1 MPDPFAPPAPV
12 SPTKPLTGR
21 ELIISQYKHPSLM
34 TEEEVKKELRG
45 INAMP
50 FNSFKESVRR
60 DQINKYLKTQ
70 QWDEASDLRRE
81 GEAQRQ
87 SDIAIRE
94 LGNKQIDAIES
105 TFRQANPDSALSR
118 DQVKDSYIKEYGKD
132 YLSQLGYSPVWGE
145 EDKRK
150 RLDQAEE
157 LAGELSD
164 PRELAIQPGW
174 LERRESDIGK
184 AWNQTEIAWNSL
196 GALAFDKIG
205 ADDWAKS
212 WAEDAAYDQAEA
224 AEYAK
229 TGLQFGAEDI
239 ESAGDAFE
247 WVTGSLAELA
257 PMIGEVAAQ
266 AAIGSLL
273 ATPGAGTVA
282 GATSGIVFRQAS
294 RKALAE
300 ATGKILAKRE
310 ALTAGTR
317 GSLQTFL
324 KTGNYDHLTD
334 DALRALGDDASL
346 AAGTVRGAEKEA
358 IKDRLK
364 GLGLKLESDSAQALF
379 GHHYTVQRK
388 VWGSTAG
395 SLSATIPLETGGA
408 LSDYAQQMGIPAN
421 EIDLWTG
428 LKIGAAGTVAGAA
441 DAIFP
446 FMIANRVFA
455 RPVKSAILQSKW
467 QKAKPFLQKAIMGS
481 GVEGGTEVFQESVTT
496 AAVREAKGL
505 DAWDFTDEEWSH
517 VREAGYKGA
526 LGGLF
531 FPAVINT
538 SRRLLKWSGSK
549 MGMTEGESVAATPSE
564 VLSGALATQ
573 DSKVDEM
580 LDPEHIVPSPAAS
593 TESTESSELLD
604 EGDSIP
610 VSVAREPSHEQKLAI
625 KQLVIK
631 EASETITE
639 EAAAEERARLLT
651 DQADKD
657 FYKKTST
664 EVVSALAHKRKGEV
678 EALALR
684 AAQSNN
690 LSEEEN
696 AALDDEVAK
705 LSTTDKALFNK
716 VRLDLLNRKARGE
729 QNMDGMTKEDLLYEN
744 APIKERREFLAAV
757 GQRIANEPKKS
768 LDELRAD
775 AKTKLEKDLIDLIIE
790 FESSDQTTT
799 EEYMDLVLPGVAS
812 SPMQEGLAQYVW
824 TAHTEEA
831 AEHMVRMENA
841 SEESKVNTGSEKA
854 WADHIA
860 GVLEKWVARA
870 VDEVTPADIKLWQL
884 DPRNRDSLTEPEA
897 QALNTAQARLISEEG
912 QTEET
917 LTAAQVVRKANEIL
931 ALERKQAAAVN
942 ETVAADN
949 PTVNKAIDKVKKAP
963 KAKKAKKPAAP
974 EADKGRL
981 DTEEATEETVEETVE
996 GAVTKKAKKKAR
1008 DEAVDR
1014 EIEAAL
1020 EATDDA
1026 HKRIEHLFR
1035 ARQIVKRAGG
1045 RLTRLQ
1051 KDAIEGMEKG
1061 LKAEGY
1067 TWESLDGEEIH
1078 DGDAINPTYIP
1089 ENSKAGAR
1097 LAHLRK
1103 HDGEHGVVSETL
1115 TPEIRKD
1122 GKMSK
1127 VADVKVVEF
1136 GEITYVESL
1145 QRRIDSLTE
1154 KIERPSR
1161 PWNDKANAGLTE
1173 SRDALQKELDAAE
1186 KPVEGVTTKSDLLKR
1201 FVDGVKHSGR
1211 TLSPSDQA
1219 SLKDMVE
1226 SGEVTAKE
1234 LEASIDQLE
1243 EAMEAEMAEVVGD
1256 KPVEEE
1262 VVAEEDKIPTLYYG
1276 TTNQEI
1282 TDTVSVDL
1290 DNIVSEGRGTG
1301 FQAEGAGRYATTAR
1315 EAGEWYQR
1323 GEEEKGRKGAKEGL
1337 LYEYD
1342 SNISE
1347 SSVLNQSAKGIE
1359 NQPEAVQKA
1368 WQAYLDLLNQ
1378 DPKGNKK
1385 RLGKIKK
1392 LSADWSGYHFYGEIT
1407 DYFVKTKGK
1416 SSKVGSS
1423 SKEDIYM
1430 AQVKASRF
1438 LRDNG
1443 VDAMSYSR
1451 KGKGTASNKTYKN
1464 YVILNTDK
1472 VTVKKVYDHEGNV
1485 VHDAST
1491 AEVAV
1496 EEKVVA
1502 EAPALT
1508 EKELESERLIK
1519 QTILKNLEEGKYN
1532 ADVLPDE
1539 ISQEARKSSEGRTI
1553 LSAISVA
1560 RGSHG
1565 AIQEV
1570 DAPAKEGRAQGAY
1583 ANREAIKI
1591 GRKLMP
1597 LEGEVLAEWAEQEGL
1612 LGSSDDMSHFLQHAK
1627 DKHGEYMGGGETI
1640 VSFDEKTQRWTKIN
1654 TLSHHDTH
1662 LDFLYRL
1669 AIHNYL
1675 FPDVAYRLEGFVWT
1689 TADYYG
1695 DAVLPFTS
1703 KGKGS
1708 LRPIVSQPHV
1718 KQAGKRVTTEEAEKE
1733 LKEMGGESAGGTA
1746 DFRIGDILIDD
1757 ISGGLGNQA
1766 NVLRDADGNLHFID
1780 THLELDRSSKTKRLR
1795 EFVGEGTQQAKTTEG
1810 EGGFVLDDSPQQKNL
1825 EMRREELKEIEEKLE
1840 SKEKKQED
1848 ARAELAAAEREHEKL
1863 ERKAERQPSR
1873 AKRGEPL
1880 GAAANTHWSKDPA
1893 NAVSAGRASGVAMK
1907 VHELSGAKSTQQI
1920 KETPGHY
1927 KGKGYAPATKGLVD
1941 PPQGK
1946 HFGIKAL
1953 VYELLRIEGAA
1964 APSEVVMLSELDDK
1978 GGIQLEIDGVAGIEL
1993 TVEKLSGEGM
2003 TVRLQKIWSIERGGA
2018 LKAGKKLVAAAN
2030 ASGVTIVGT
2039 ANPFTNPKTEKI
2051 EMTEER
2057 LIKFYEKMGATVDEN
2072 GNAIIK
2078 PDYKKGERAATKR
2091 LKDAV
2096 KANQEYINETQD
2108 EVSEAEDNVD
2118 KLEDEKAQVE
2128 VEIEALEMAPEGAQQ
2143 AKTVGQLA
2151 EFPGGLD
2158 TTKPV
2163 SGTHKSINLE
2173 SVEEGFEVR
2182 VSKGVPVGVSIARI
2196 PGEELSSPTLAEPTG
2211 TAGIV
2216 DVIVRG
2222 KGLDYETESGKKLVD
2237 DLHRKSEEAS
2247 EASMKAGAEP

>member
-1 MPDPFAPPAPV
+1 
-12 SPTKPLTGR
+12 
-21 ELIISQYKHPSLM
+21 M
-34 TEEEVKKELRG
+34 TEEEVRKEF
-45 INAMP
+45 NALESLP
-50 FNSFKESVRR
+50 FKTFRESVRK

-145 EDKRK
+145 EDQRK
-150 RLDQAEE
+150 RRDQAEL
-157 LAGELSD
+157 LAGEWSD
-164 PRELAIQPGW
+164 PEEDLVKPGF
-174 LERRESDIGK
+174 LERRKSDLGK
-184 AWNQTEIAWNSL
+184 GWNQMEVAWNSV

-205 ADDWAKS
+205 ADDWAES
-212 WAEDAAYDQAEA
+212 WALD
-224 AEYAK
+224 AEYDRAESAEHAK
-229 TGLQFGAEDI
+229 TGLQTSYFGHGPKPEGI
-239 ESAGDAFE
+239 LGFGE
-247 WVTGSLAELA
+247 WAAGSLTELL
-257 PMIGEVAAQ
+257 PMVGEVAAQ
-266 AAIGSLL
+266 AGIGTLL
-273 ATPGAGTVA
+273 ATPGPGTVA

-294 RKALAE
+294 RKALAD
-300 ATGKILAKRE
+300 ATGKVLAKRE

-346 AAGTVRGAEKEA
+346 AAGTVRGAEKKA
-358 IKDRLK
+358 IEDRLK

-379 GHHYTVQRK
+379 GHHYTAQRR

-395 SLSATIPLETGGA
+395 AFSATAPLETGGA
-408 LSDYAQQMGIPAN
+408 LSDYAQQMGIPVN

-428 LKIGAAGTVAGAA
+428 LKISAAGGVAGAA

-446 FMIANRVFA
+446 FMAANRIFA
-455 RPVKSAILQSKW
+455 RPVKAAILQSKW
-467 QKAKPFLQKAIMGS
+467 QKAKPVIKGMLQGS
-481 GVEGGTEVFQESVTT
+481 SIEGGTEIFQEAVTT

-505 DAWDFTDEEWSH
+505 DAWDFTDDEKSH
-517 VREAGYKGA
+517 MWEAGAKGA
-526 LGGLF
+526 IGGLF
-531 FPAVINT
+531 FPAVIST
-538 SRRLLKWSGSK
+538 ARRALKWSGSK
-549 MGMTEGESVAATPSE
+549 MGMTEGESVAETPSE
-564 VLSGALATQ
+564 VLSRALAKQ
-573 DSKVDEM
+573 DSKVNEM

-631 EASETITE
+631 EAEGTITE
-639 EAAAEERARLLT
+639 ESAAEERARLLT

-664 EVVSALAHKRKGEV
+664 EVVSALAHKRKKEV

-768 LDELRAD
+768 LDELRTE
-775 AKTKLEKDLIDLIIE
+775 AKSKLEKDLIDLIVE

-799 EEYMDLVLPGVAS
+799 DEYMDLVLPSVAS
-812 SPMQEGLAQYVW
+812 SPMQEGLAQYIW

-841 SEESKVNTGSEKA
+841 VEESKVNTGSNKA
-854 WADHIA
+854 WTDHIA

-942 ETVAADN
+942 ETIAADN

-981 DTEEATEETVEETVE
+981 DTEETTEETGEETEETVEK
-996 GAVTKKAKKKAR
+996 AVTNKAKKKAR

-1014 EIEAAL
+1014 EIKAAL

-1045 RLTRLQ
+1045 RLTAVQ
-1051 KDAIEGMEKG
+1051 KKAIEGMEEG

-1067 TWESLDGEEIH
+1067 TWESLDGKEFQIGRSTVEVTTAV
-1078 DGDAINPTYIP
+1078 DGLEHVN
-1089 ENSKAGAR
+1089 
-1097 LAHLRK
+1097 LRK
-1103 HDGEHGVVSETL
+1103 HDGEHEVVLRTH

-1122 GKMSK
+1122 GKISK
-1127 VADVKVVEF
+1127 PANVDYVF
-1136 GEITYVESL
+1136 FLEITEIEKL
-1145 QRRIDSLTE
+1145 QQKINSLTD
-1154 KIERPSR
+1154 KIERPKSAEQ
-1161 PWNDKANAGLTE
+1161 KAGLIE
-1173 SRDALQKELDAAE
+1173 SRDTLQKELDEKAAE

-1243 EAMEAEMAEVVGD
+1243 EAMEAEMAEVVEE

-1282 TDTVSVDL
+1282 TDTVSIDL
-1290 DNIVSEGRGTG
+1290 DNIVSKGRGTG

-1347 SSVLNQSAKGIE
+1347 SSVLDQSAKGIE

-1407 DYFVKTKGK
+1407 DYFVKTEGK

-1472 VTVKKVYDHEGNV
+1472 ITVKKVYDHEGNV

-1491 AEVAV
+1491 AEVAAEEAV
-1496 EEKVVA
+1496 EE
-1502 EAPALT
+1502 
-1508 EKELESERLIK
+1508 
-1519 QTILKNLEEGKYN
+1519 
-1532 ADVLPDE
+1532 
-1539 ISQEARKSSEGRTI
+1539 
-1553 LSAISVA
+1553 
-1560 RGSHG
+1560 
-1565 AIQEV
+1565 EV
-1570 DAPAKEGRAQGAY
+1570 
-1583 ANREAIKI
+1583 
-1591 GRKLMP
+1591 
-1597 LEGEVLAEWAEQEGL
+1597 
-1612 LGSSDDMSHFLQHAK
+1612 
-1627 DKHGEYMGGGETI
+1627 
-1640 VSFDEKTQRWTKIN
+1640 
-1654 TLSHHDTH
+1654 
-1662 LDFLYRL
+1662 
-1669 AIHNYL
+1669 
-1675 FPDVAYRLEGFVWT
+1675 
-1689 TADYYG
+1689 
-1695 DAVLPFTS
+1695 
-1703 KGKGS
+1703 
-1708 LRPIVSQPHV
+1708 
-1718 KQAGKRVTTEEAEKE
+1718 
-1733 LKEMGGESAGGTA
+1733 
-1746 DFRIGDILIDD
+1746 
-1757 ISGGLGNQA
+1757 
-1766 NVLRDADGNLHFID
+1766 
-1780 THLELDRSSKTKRLR
+1780 
-1795 EFVGEGTQQAKTTEG
+1795 

-1825 EMRREELKEIEEKLE
+1825 EMRKEELKSVEEELEEWEGKLE
-1840 SKEKKQED
+1840 D
-1848 ARAELAAAEREHEKL
+1848 AEADLEVAEREHEKL
-1863 ERKAERQPSR
+1863 EKKVSKQKKQKKA
-1873 AKRGEPL
+1873 GESL
-1880 GAAANTHWSKDPA
+1880 GVAANTRWSKDPA

-1920 KETPGHY
+1920 KETPGKY
-1927 KGKGYAPATKGLVD
+1927 KGKGYAPATKELVD

-1993 TVEKLSGEGM
+1993 TAERLGGEGM
-2003 TVRLQKIWSIERGGA
+2003 TVRLEKIWSIERGGA

-2072 GNAIIK
+2072 GNATIK
-2078 PDYKKGERAATKR
+2078 PDVKKGERAATKR
-2091 LKDAV
+2091 LKDAI
-2096 KANQEYINETQD
+2096 KAKQEYINETQD

-2118 KLEDEKAQVE
+2118 NLEGEKYTTIDEIDGLEAEIKALKQAVEIVSAVEEVKVSEKAAKPTEQAEVSEEALKAHAAKAQKIADKLLQVNLLGKDHVTTGMSRGGVVGE
-2128 VEIEALEMAPEGAQQ
+2128 VTVSPKNDFIKALATYFALGKQEDFDRAAHEIGKRVLLDEADEIEATNPDKAASLRRSAYMKGSYGERTGSLHQAGTPTLNAFLEAEEATAPTAAPAPATVEKVAKGEV
-2143 AKTVGQLA
+2143 KTVGPADTSQKLA
-2151 EFPGGLD
+2151 KEWE
-2158 TTKPV
+2158 T
-2163 SGTHKSINLE
+2163 KSIHMTLVENLADIAQEGLHPRPQINEEMKALIDKGDITRDQAVLFSKHFLFYLQPHPLSTWNSKLEYHIRHVVASTQGKGMRLDEGPVTEAYSERMKKDQMVVLGFREPGE
-2173 SVEEGFEVR
+2173 SQQDMSMEDYIEVALDSGASPSPAVEKELGAELSRMTFEPVGAEDISVWTDNGWVPIADYVKGKNIGAVAEVAVEEEAV
-2182 VSKGVPVGVSIARI
+2182 
-2196 PGEELSSPTLAEPTG
+2196 EEEG
-2211 TAGIV
+2211 
-2216 DVIVRG
+2216 R
-2222 KGLDYETESGKKLVD
+2222 
-2237 DLHRKSEEAS
+2237 
-2247 EASMKAGAEP
+2247 